1 MMVTARQL
9 EQLHKAAGGKGQVV
23 LPYRARLTPMA
34 ADWVRAKSVTIGYSD
49 TGAQKPV
56 EKEKAAA
63 ATPVANA
70 GDYLWWCDGPCGQIK
85 AAIAMEAKQT
95 GLRGIEVPST
105 PCPLVASIKTIAEQV
120 RSGKAAGG
128 VLVVESASSAVVLAN
143 RSPVLR
149 AIVGTHLATVEQGV
163 NGIAAN
169 VLILEHPR
177 LSLAQARNLLSRF
190 LRGNRTVSDE
200 LKAQLAELSK

>member
-1 MMVTARQL
+1 MMFTARQL
-9 EQLHKAAGGKGQVV
+9 EQLHKAAGGKGPLV

-34 ADWVRAKSVTIGYSD
+34 SDWVRSKSVAIGYSD
-49 TGAQKPV
+49 ASAAKPA
-56 EKEKAAA
+56 EKEKPAAA
-63 ATPVANA
+63 PVAKS

-85 AAIAMEAKQT
+85 AAIAMEARQA
-95 GLRGIEVPST
+95 GLRAIDPPAS
-105 PCPLVASIKTIAEQV
+105 PCPLTASIKTIAEQV
-120 RSGKAAGG
+120 KAGNAAGG
-128 VLVVESASSAVVLAN
+128 VLVVESSATAVVLAN

-163 NGIAAN
+163 NAVAAN

-190 LRGNRTVSDE
+190 LRGERKPSE
-200 LKAQLAELSK
+200 EAKRQIAELSV

>member
-9 EQLHKAAGGKGQVV
+9 DELHKAAGGKGQVV

-34 ADWVRAKSVTIGYSD
+34 SDWVRSKSVTIGYSD
-49 TGAQKPV
+49 ATAQKPV
-56 EKEKAAA
+56 EKEKAPSAPAA
-63 ATPVANA
+63 KA

-85 AAIAMEAKQT
+85 AAIAMEAKQA
-95 GLRGIEVPST
+95 GMRQIEPPAA
-105 PCPLVASIKTIAEQV
+105 PCPLMASIKTIADQV
-120 RSGKAAGG
+120 NSGKAAGG
-128 VLVVESASSAVVLAN
+128 VLVVESASTAVVLAN

-190 LRGNRTVSDE
+190 LRGQRKLSEEVQ
-200 LKAQLAELSK
+200 AQLQELMK